1 MLSVVASGVLS
12 LHLVYYICGAIR
24 ADQSDSLCAIIMLGG
39 GGGGGKITKKTIK
52 IVETPC
58 F

>member
-39 GGGGGKITKKTIK
+39 GGGGGDHDEHTH
-52 IVETPC
+52 
-58 F
+58 